1 MFYIL
6 SREKK
11 KAWSTHGDGEYETY
25 EDAKYDVE
33 AMQEIDKAN
42 GEEWEYRIVEVEKI
56 ERR

>member
-6 SREKK
+6 AREKGGVW
-11 KAWSTHGDGEYETY
+11 ATLEIDFNSL
-25 EDAKYDVE
+25 EDAKYEVACLKDV
-33 AMQEIDKAN
+33 DKAN